1 MLTNEQIKQLLTEN
15 EVLQAQLQES
25 TEILAIKEE
34 ELALL
39 KQNAADFAELQSKYN
54 SQLNDL
60 GSMQNHIGKKQ
71 QHLEGAANR
80 EKELY
85 AELDEAYEIKEQY
98 DTLLQEYA
106 AARSELSD
114 TQQRLSEM
122 TDRNSILEQTARN
135 AAALQSELD
144 IAIIEKE
151 TLQLKIDQLEAAA
164 IKDSL

>member
-15 EVLQAQLQES
+15 EALQAQLQES

-122 TDRNSILEQTARN
+122 TDRNITLEQTARN

-164 IKDSL
+164 IKDNL

>member
-15 EVLQAQLQES
+15 EALAVQLQEII
-25 TEILAIKEE
+25 EILAIREE

-39 KQNAADFAELQSKYN
+39 KQNASDFAELQSKYN

-106 AARSELSD
+106 AAQSQLDDLRS
-114 TQQRLSEM
+114 RLQEI
-122 TDRNSILEQTARN
+122 TDRNIVLEQTARN
-135 AAALQSELD
+135 AAVLQSELD

-151 TLQLKIDQLEAAA
+151 TLQLKIEQLEAAL

>member
-1 MLTNEQIKQLLTEN
+1 MLTNEQIKQLRTEN
-15 EVLQAQLQES
+15 EALQAQLQEI
-25 TEILAIKEE
+25 TEILTIREE

-39 KQNAADFAELQSKYN
+39 KQNATDFAELRSKYN
-54 SQLNDL
+54 NQLNAL

-106 AARSELSD
+106 VAQSELND
-114 TQQRLSEM
+114 TQRRLLEI
-122 TDRNSILEQTARN
+122 TDRNIVLEQTARN

-151 TLQLKIDQLEAAA
+151 TLQLKIDRLEAAA
-164 IKDSL
+164 MKDNL